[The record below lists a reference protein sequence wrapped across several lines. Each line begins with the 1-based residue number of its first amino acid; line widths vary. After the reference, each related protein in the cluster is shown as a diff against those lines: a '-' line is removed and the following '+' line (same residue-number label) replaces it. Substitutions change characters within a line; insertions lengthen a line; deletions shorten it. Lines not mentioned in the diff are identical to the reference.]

1 MSKQTPETRTKEK
14 LARLVRMIDGVVTK
28 ELDNFK
34 TDEINYALE
43 NFSNHLKY
51 DLGRDFE
58 KRRTEE
64 LKESPFDDLFDD
76 Q

>member
-1 MSKQTPETRTKEK
+1 
-14 LARLVRMIDGVVTK
+14 MIDGVVTK

-58 KRRTEE
+58 KRRTDD
-64 LKESPFDDLFDD
+64 LKESPFDDLFDN
-76 Q
+76 QQY

>member
-1 MSKQTPETRTKEK
+1 MSKTPEMRTKEK
-14 LARLVRMIDGVVTK
+14 LARLVRMLDGVVTK

-43 NFSNHLKY
+43 HFSKHLTY

-58 KRRTEE
+58 KRRTDN
-64 LKESPFDDLFDD
+64 LKESPFDDLFD
-76 Q
+76 

>member
-1 MSKQTPETRTKEK
+1 
-14 LARLVRMIDGVVTK
+14 MIDGVVTK

-58 KRRTEE
+58 KRRTDD
-64 LKESPFDDLFDD
+64 LKESPFDDLFDN

>member
-34 TDEINYALE
+34 TDKINYAIE

-58 KRRTEE
+58 KRRTDN

-76 Q
+76 

>member
-1 MSKQTPETRTKEK
+1 
-14 LARLVRMIDGVVTK
+14 MIDGVVTK

-58 KRRTEE
+58 KRTTDN
-64 LKESPFDDLFDD
+64 LKESPFDDLFDN

>member
-34 TDEINYALE
+34 TDEINYAIE

-58 KRRTEE
+58 KRRTDN

-76 Q
+76 

>member
-1 MSKQTPETRTKEK
+1 
-14 LARLVRMIDGVVTK
+14 MIDGVVTK

-58 KRRTEE
+58 KRRTDN
-64 LKESPFDDLFDD
+64 LKESPFDDLFDN

>member
-58 KRRTEE
+58 KRRTDN
-64 LKESPFDDLFDD
+64 LKESPFDDLFDN